1 MRLELDQTG
10 ERLDAAIA
18 RLVPELSR
26 SQTQRLLEEG
36 LVTFEGKPLKKNE
49 KSRAG
54 MILDITLPEAA
65 ETDLQAQDIPLDIRY
80 EDSDVIV
87 INKPKGLV
95 VHPAPGHPDGT
106 VVNALLHHCGDS
118 LSGIGGEKRPGI
130 VHRIDKDTSGLLI
143 AAKNDF
149 AHAHLSAQLKDHS
162 LARTYECI
170 VCGNLKE
177 DSGTIDAPIGR
188 HPTDRKKM
196 AVTEKNSRNAV
207 THWEVI
213 ARYRGYTHVRC
224 KLETGRTHQIRVHLA
239 WRNHPIVGDTVYG
252 HKKPE
257 LGLDTQCLHAAA
269 LDFIHP
275 RTGQPVHVECELPE
289 YFQKSAL
296 EARAVITQNAPCM
309 TAIQGAFFIITKNSQ
324 SVRRGR
330 RVFRPMRILNSPRIY
345 TFQVD
350 FSASGQSR
358 LPLRAQKSSHLRKKM
373 GVCFLRF
380 SFRSSA
386 AQNSGRRPPCTK
398 PALLPRT
405 RR

>member
-196 AVTEKNSRNAV
+196 AVTEKNSRHRALPG
-207 THWEVI
+207 I
-213 ARYRGYTHVRC
+213 YACALQARDRADAPDPRAPCLAQPPDRGRHGVRAQKAGAWVRHPVPARRRFGLYPPAHRAARAC
-224 KLETGRTHQIRVHLA
+224 RV
-239 WRNHPIVGDTVYG
+239 R
-252 HKKPE
+252 
-257 LGLDTQCLHAAA
+257 AA
-269 LDFIHP
+269 
-275 RTGQPVHVECELPE
+275 GV
-289 YFQKSAL
+289 FQKSAL

-309 TAIQGAFFIITKNSQ
+309 TAIQRVFFVITKKL
-324 SVRRGR
+324 
-330 RVFRPMRILNSPRIY
+330 PI
-345 TFQVD
+345 
-350 FSASGQSR
+350 FS
-358 LPLRAQKSSHLRKKM
+358 
-373 GVCFLRF
+373 
-380 SFRSSA
+380 
-386 AQNSGRRPPCTK
+386 
-398 PALLPRT
+398 
-405 RR
+405 